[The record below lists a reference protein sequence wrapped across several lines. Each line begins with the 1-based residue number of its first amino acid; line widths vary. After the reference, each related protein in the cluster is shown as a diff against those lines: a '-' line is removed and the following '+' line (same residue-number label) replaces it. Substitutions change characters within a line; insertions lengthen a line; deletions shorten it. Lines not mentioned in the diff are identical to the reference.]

1 MNTQFNGLK
10 KEATQMTRSIYA
22 FSAVAFV
29 LVMLI
34 AASDATLEI
43 FGNANLDRAI
53 NENDVV
59 YVQGIIN
66 GTNKTTELADA
77 NQDGKVDERD
87 IDQIEQIIN
96 GTQKDLIIQNGLGKP
111 ITFSGPIER
120 IVLVP
125 HNHYLYETMRAIG
138 AGDNVVAITNVFVN
152 LSDNWD
158 SSSRYYP
165 ELAKVESIGTID
177 EPDTEKIL
185 SLKPDAILT
194 DRHSPSLDKSTDL
207 FGIPIIDMDAN
218 LTNFEESTRTY
229 GYILNKR
236 EKAEEY
242 IAWWKSWEHKID
254 DQLDKI
260 SEDEEPLV
268 LATFYNSPGITSF
281 YLVGKTNMRADV
293 IRKAGARNLGDYAG
307 INNSGSNV
315 DPEWILKQN
324 PPYIL
329 LITGNRYMGY
339 DISNSSIVSDLRNE
353 FMNRSEISGLSA
365 VGNGNVYM
373 ASGLI
378 SIGGANGLLGA
389 VYHAKQFHPEL
400 FADLDP
406 KEMHQEYLDRFQGI
420 DFDVNKEGLF
430 VYPPL

>member
-1 MNTQFNGLK
+1 
-10 KEATQMTRSIYA
+10 MTKPIYA
-22 FSAVAFV
+22 FSAAAFI
-29 LVMLI
+29 LVMLV
-34 AASDATLEI
+34 AAADATLEI
-43 FGNANLDRAI
+43 FGNANLDNVI
-53 NENDVV
+53 NESDAI

-66 GTNKTTELADA
+66 GTNKATELADA
-77 NQDGKVDERD
+77 NHDGKVDKND

-96 GTQKDLIIQNGLGKP
+96 DTQKELIILNGQREP
-111 ITFSGPIER
+111 ITFSGPIKR

-138 AGDNVVAITNVFVN
+138 AGGNVVAITDAFVN
-152 LSDNWD
+152 SSNKWD

-165 ELAKVESIGTID
+165 ELTKIESIGTID
-177 EPDTEKIL
+177 EPNTEKIL
-185 SLKPDAILT
+185 SLKADAIFT

-207 FGIPIIDMDAN
+207 FGIPIIDMDVN

-242 IAWWKSWEHKID
+242 IAWWKNWEHKID
-254 DQLDKI
+254 ERLNQI
-260 SEDEEPLV
+260 SEDKKPLV

-339 DISNSSIVSDLRNE
+339 DTSNSSIISDLRNE
-353 FMNRSEISGLSA
+353 FMNRSEISGLNA
-365 VGNGNVYM
+365 VKNGNVYM

-406 KEMHQEYLDRFQGI
+406 KVMHQEYLDKFQGI
-420 DFDVNKEGLF
+420 DFDVSKEGLF
-430 VYPPL
+430 VYPPI